1 MIKLGYDCGHGL
13 NTAGKRTPDNER
25 EWTFNN
31 TVAVAF
37 ADELGKYD
45 GVSLKRFDDTTGK
58 TDVPLQ
64 TRTLNANTWG
74 ADYFISFHHN
84 AYQSKWGTHTGVET
98 YVYTNPN
105 AKSVALANAVHPAL
119 VKGYGLRDRGVKKQN
134 LHMVRETKM
143 PAILVEGGFM
153 DSTIDIKVLRDKAK
167 LQNAGRLIAQAVAK
181 HLNLKLKPVKV
192 EAPKVDAFD
201 VAKVRK
207 TSTETF
213 NATDQALIKKGM
225 IAEIKAAVK
234 DGRFSS
240 KHEDVEKYD
249 VETLRNFVLVALAR
263 RK

>member
-1 MIKLGYDCGHGL
+1 MIKIGYDCGHGL
-13 NTAGKRTPDNER
+13 NTAGKRTPDGER

-37 ADELGKYD
+37 ADELSKYD

-58 TDVPLQ
+58 TDVALQ

-98 YVYTNPN
+98 YVYTTPN

-119 VKGYGLRDRGVKKQN
+119 VKGYGLSDRGVKRQN

-153 DSTIDIKVLRDKAK
+153 DSTIDIKVLRDKSK

-181 HLNLKLKPVKV
+181 YLKLTLKPVKV
-192 EAPKVDAFD
+192 EKASTNVTTDYVKVGRDTMRSEA
-201 VAKVRK
+201 
-207 TSTETF
+207 
-213 NATDQALIKKGM
+213 IK
-225 IAEIKAAVK
+225 EIKMAVADK
-234 DGRFSS
+234 RFSS
-240 KHEDVEKYD
+240 DHKDVEKYD
-249 VETLRNFVLVALAR
+249 DETLRNYMLVALAR